1 MKIEKVFLKV
11 ILAILIIF
19 IFFVYRVTLFIP
31 QKINLE
37 NIKPIQINEK
47 FEIIDISKN
56 EKMIGSK
63 IDVNYME
70 LKEFY
75 NYVLGEGTG
84 IDIDYS
90 IIVKIKDEY
99 FKLKTKMDG
108 YSFDSSNEN
117 VYIEFKAFVNNKY
130 LSDEI
135 FILNNDTNELFV
147 LKGGSDEK

>member
-63 IDVNYME
+63 IDVNYI
-70 LKEFY
+70 KCFRKCFRKQQ
-75 NYVLGEGTG
+75 
-84 IDIDYS
+84 DYCH
-90 IIVKIKDEY
+90 Y
-99 FKLKTKMDG
+99 
-108 YSFDSSNEN
+108 YS
-117 VYIEFKAFVNNKY
+117 
-130 LSDEI
+130 
-135 FILNNDTNELFV
+135 TN
-147 LKGGSDEK
+147 